1 MATITENYCDFCNDV
16 LKDNTNNEE
25 QEFFTARIL
34 KRIKKHKLGII
45 RRSLNVWVSSG
56 WQTQKYDMC
65 PKCFKLLQ
73 ELCDAN
79 SHLPTEHFK
88 RTREVR

>member
-1 MATITENYCDFCNDV
+1 MATITEDYCDFCNEV
-16 LKDNTNNEE
+16 LKDKSANGEKE
-25 QEFFTARIL
+25 LFSAKVL
-34 KRIKKHKLGII
+34 KRIEKRKLGIV
-45 RRSLNVWVSSG
+45 RRSFDPWLHNG
-56 WQTQKYDMC
+56 WQTEKYDMC

-88 RTREVR
+88 RTRPA